1 MYLEKL
7 LSGLLLTAQ
16 DMRAEE
22 LMVIVLISIGGALF
36 LGVGLFLLFKFGFK
50 RTKCKRQLKELD
62 KKCNYLKGL
71 LTGQDAQGVRRLEII
86 SRSNLLYGDIY
97 DEHQNEFKVIL
108 EDYSKPAELALNRL
122 RTALSRKDYKSFK
135 ILHTEGKKVITAFED
150 KLLLFDKDLYE
161 ILKPEEDLRSDAVR
175 IKEDYRNIKQKFSNN
190 AKELEMISGIFNK
203 VFSKIDVQ
211 FDKFEHLLECADY
224 TEAKEMLPK
233 IAQVITALGR
243 AISELPNLCSQIE
256 KVIPEKIM
264 LLSTDFIDVEKTG
277 IPLFHLAYKKRI
289 EVWESDLKGVKDQ
302 LSELK
307 LGGAQ
312 AKLDSISNEIDEL
325 HRQLEE
331 EISDKKFFEQN
342 VQSTYEKVLILEK
355 DFLKIVA
362 KLPEINSVYVVSPT
376 QRTNLEL
383 LKQNINELGVAKRAL
398 DNYIHSATKQ
408 PYSILKN
415 KLEQLMNDYEVAKHG
430 VDDFK
435 AYVESIKGNSE
446 DAYDLVFNY
455 FYKLKK
461 VESVIREMNMPNI
474 TGKYLDPIERCYGLL
489 NAIDGAVK
497 TQPIDVKFV
506 NEKVEELKGITRNLF
521 DDVEKQLNDMKLA
534 ESAIVY
540 NNQDRIHQ
548 SDVHNKLLVLEDDF
562 YNGEFAKVYQRANEI
577 YQSSHVEDKK

>member
-1 MYLEKL
+1 MLFRS
-7 LSGLLLTAQ
+7 LSSLLLI
-16 DMRAEE
+16 AEVADIE
-22 LMVIVLISIGGALF
+22 KMLVIVFVTVGGALL
-36 LGVGLFLLFKFGFK
+36 LGTVLFLLFKFGFK

-97 DEHQNEFKVIL
+97 EEHQAEFKVIL
-108 EDYSKPAELALNRL
+108 EDYSKPADLALNRL

-135 ILHTEGKKVITAFED
+135 ILHTEGKKIITSFED
-150 KLLLFDKDLYE
+150 KLLLFDKDLYT
-161 ILKPEEDLRSDAVR
+161 ILKPEEDLRSDAVKV
-175 IKEDYRNIKQKFSNN
+175 KEDYRNIKQKFSNN
-190 AKELEMISGIFNK
+190 TKELEMIAGIFNK

-224 TEAKEMLPK
+224 QEAKELLPK

-243 AISELPNLCSQIE
+243 AINELPNLCSQIE

-264 LLSTDFIDVEKTG
+264 ILTTDFIDVEKTG

-289 EVWESDLKGVKDQ
+289 EVWESDLKAVREQ

-325 HRQLEE
+325 HGQLEE
-331 EISDKKFFEQN
+331 EISDKKFFEAN
-342 VQSTYEKVLILEK
+342 VQPTYEKVLVLEK

-362 KLPEINSVYVVSPT
+362 KLPEINSVYVVSST
-376 QRTNLEL
+376 QQNNLEV
-383 LKQNINELGVAKRAL
+383 LKQNINELGVAKRSL
-398 DNYIHSATKQ
+398 DNFIHSATKQ

-415 KLEQLMNDYEVAKHG
+415 KLELLMNDFEVAKRG

-435 AYVESIKGNSE
+435 AYIESIKGNSE

-455 FYKLKK
+455 YYKLKK

-474 TGKYLDPIERCYGLL
+474 TGKYLDPIERCYALL

-506 NEKVEELKGITRNLF
+506 NEKVEELKDITKKLF
-521 DDVEKQLNDMKLA
+521 EDVEKQLADMKLA

-548 SDVHNKLLVLEDDF
+548 SDVHNKLLVLEEDF

-577 YQSSHVEDKK
+577 YQNSHVEDKK

>member
-1 MYLEKL
+1 M
-7 LSGLLLTAQ
+7 
-16 DMRAEE
+16 
-22 LMVIVLISIGGALF
+22 
-36 LGVGLFLLFKFGFK
+36 
-50 RTKCKRQLKELD
+50 
-62 KKCNYLKGL
+62 
-71 LTGQDAQGVRRLEII
+71 
-86 SRSNLLYGDIY
+86 
-97 DEHQNEFKVIL
+97 
-108 EDYSKPAELALNRL
+108 
-122 RTALSRKDYKSFK
+122 
-135 ILHTEGKKVITAFED
+135 
-150 KLLLFDKDLYE
+150 
-161 ILKPEEDLRSDAVR
+161 
-175 IKEDYRNIKQKFSNN
+175 
-190 AKELEMISGIFNK
+190 
-203 VFSKIDVQ
+203 
-211 FDKFEHLLECADY
+211 
-224 TEAKEMLPK
+224 
-233 IAQVITALGR
+233 
-243 AISELPNLCSQIE
+243 
-256 KVIPEKIM
+256 
-264 LLSTDFIDVEKTG
+264 
-277 IPLFHLAYKKRI
+277 
-289 EVWESDLKGVKDQ
+289 
-302 LSELK
+302 
-307 LGGAQ
+307 
-312 AKLDSISNEIDEL
+312 

-521 DDVEKQLNDMKLA
+521 DDVEKQVNDMKLA

-548 SDVHNKLLVLEDDF
+548 SDVHNKLLVLEEDF
-562 YNGEFAKVYQRANEI
+562 YNGDFAKVYQRANEI

>member
-1 MYLEKL
+1 MLLKSL
-7 LSGLLLTAQ
+7 LSSLLLIAE
-16 DMRAEE
+16 DMLLEE
-22 LMVIVLISIGGALF
+22 FVVILFISIGSVILVGFVLF
-36 LGVGLFLLFKFGFK
+36 ILFKFGFK
-50 RTKCKRQLKELD
+50 RTKCKRQLKDLD
-62 KKCNYLKGL
+62 KKVNYLKGL
-71 LTGQDAQGVRRLEII
+71 LTGQDASGVRRLEVI

-97 DEHQNEFKVIL
+97 DEHQNDFKVIL
-108 EDYSKPAELALNRL
+108 EDYSKPADLAINRL
-122 RTALSRKDYKSFK
+122 RTALARKDYKSFK
-135 ILHTEGKKVITAFED
+135 ILHTEAKKVITSFED

-161 ILKPEEDLRSDAVR
+161 ILKPEEDLRSEAVR
-175 IKEDYRNIKQKFSNN
+175 IKEDYRNIKQRFSNN
-190 AKELEMISGIFNK
+190 TKELEMIAGIFNK

-224 TEAKEMLPK
+224 SEAKELLPK

-243 AISELPNLCSQIE
+243 AISELPNLCQQIE
-256 KVIPEKIM
+256 KIIPEKIM

-289 EVWESDLKGVKDQ
+289 EAWQSEIKGVKDQ

-307 LGGAQ
+307 LSGAQ
-312 AKLDSISNEIDEL
+312 AKLDSVSNEIDDL
-325 HRQLEE
+325 HKQLEE
-331 EISDKKFFEQN
+331 EITDKKYFEQN
-342 VQSTYEKVLILEK
+342 INNAYESVLILEK

-376 QRTNLEL
+376 QKTNLDV

-415 KLEQLMNDYEVAKHG
+415 KLEQLINDYEVAKRG

-455 FYKLKK
+455 YYKLKK
-461 VESVIREMNMPNI
+461 VESVIRDMNMPNI

-506 NEKVEELKGITRNLF
+506 NEKVEELKNITKNLF
-521 DDVEKQLNDMKLA
+521 EDVEKQLSDMKLA

-562 YNGEFAKVYQRANEI
+562 YNGEFAKVYKYANEI
-577 YQSSHVEDKK
+577 YQNSHVEDKK